1 MYQKSG
7 HELLVVPQGFDD
19 RVIKVDLREGNE
31 KNTVE
36 ELALVMPKRNFP
48 LRKLMINSEFMM
60 VVRSY
65 SPDMYIKV

>member
-19 RVIKVDLREGNE
+19 RVIKVDLREGYE

-36 ELALVMPKRNFP
+36 ELAFVTPKRNFP
-48 LRKLMINSEFMM
+48 LRKLSLFIQNQHFQ
-60 VVRSY
+60 RKIFAT
-65 SPDMYIKV
+65 YI